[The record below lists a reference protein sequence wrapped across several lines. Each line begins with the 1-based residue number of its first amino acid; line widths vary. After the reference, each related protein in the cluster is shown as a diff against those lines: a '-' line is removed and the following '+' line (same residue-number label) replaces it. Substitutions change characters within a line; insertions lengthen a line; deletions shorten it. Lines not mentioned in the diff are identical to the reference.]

1 MILNMILNPSSW
13 LSIRVGLIGLY
24 CKLSTFKTLFGL
36 KWGQKLTTKIGDK
49 NRLTDT
55 VNRNEPYKVIWE
67 S

>member
-13 LSIRVGLIGLY
+13 LSIRVGLIGLS
-24 CKLSTFKTLFGL
+24 CKLSTFKTLFG
-36 KWGQKLTTKIGDK
+36 GQKLATKIGDK